1 MRPFLSFKEL
11 FFNGGSP
18 RYEVELIREQERRL
32 VGPDHPAAGTHQ
44 QDAPQEEPRAGPA
57 PRDVIAENLSSE
69 EEEDQP
75 PRRRRRLA
83 DLIRENNELY
93 NQFMTR
99 TVPRILE
106 EFGIDM
112 GI

>member
-1 MRPFLSFKEL
+1 MI
-11 FFNGGSP
+11 
-18 RYEVELIREQERRL
+18 ELIRKQERRL
-32 VGPDHPAAGTHQ
+32 VGPDHPAACTHQ

-57 PRDVIAENLSSE
+57 PRDVIAENLSSS

-75 PRRRRRLA
+75 PMRWRRLA

-93 NQFMTR
+93 NHFMTR

-112 GI
+112 DI